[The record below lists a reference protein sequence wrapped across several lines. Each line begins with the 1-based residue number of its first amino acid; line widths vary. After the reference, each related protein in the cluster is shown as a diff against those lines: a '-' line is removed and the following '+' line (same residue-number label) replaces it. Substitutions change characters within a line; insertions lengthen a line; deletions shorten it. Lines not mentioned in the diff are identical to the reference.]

1 MCCCGRHRRTVI
13 SLERGRYDPGLPLAF
28 GIARLFD
35 RAIEELFHD
44 GIGPRLGIARRRAP
58 EATRAASPREGGA
71 RVGLWRA

>member
-44 GIGPRLGIARRRAP
+44 GIGPPPWDR
-58 EATRAASPREGGA
+58 ASPRTRSDA
-71 RVGLWRA
+71 SSITS